1 MTDIYATVA
10 VAAADVDTA
19 RTIGAP
25 DQNNPQWAFTRA
37 CTTDT
42 QGDPPATHYACSGQ
56 ADAAL
61 LALIVASL
69 PGVQV
74 NYTDTG
80 VDALTGFG
88 LRFVVEEI

>member
-19 RTIGAP
+19 RTIGS
-25 DQNNPQWAFTRA
+25 DQWGFTRA
-37 CTTDT
+37 CTTDAN
-42 QGDPPATHYACSGQ
+42 GAPPATHYATSGQ

-61 LALIVASL
+61 LALIVASIPSVL
-69 PGVQV
+69 V
-74 NYTDTG
+74 NYTDSG

>member
-19 RTIGAP
+19 RTIGTGHW
-25 DQNNPQWAFTRA
+25 QFTRA
-37 CTTDT
+37 CTTDAE
-42 QGDPPATHYACSGQ
+42 GDPPATDYACSGQ

-61 LALIVASL
+61 LALIVASI
-69 PGVQV
+69 PSARV

-80 VDALTGFG
+80 VDALTGWG

>member
-10 VAAADVDTA
+10 VPVASLDAA
-19 RTIGAP
+19 RTIGG
-25 DQNNPQWAFTRA
+25 DQWSFTRA
-37 CTTDT
+37 CTSDPE
-42 QGDPPATHYACSGQ
+42 GDPPATHYATSGQ

-69 PGVQV
+69 PNVLV

-80 VDALTGFG
+80 VDALTGWG

>member
-10 VAAADVDTA
+10 CPAADVATA
-19 RTIGAP
+19 RTIGG
-25 DQNNPQWAFTRA
+25 DQWPFTRA
-37 CTTDT
+37 CTTDAE
-42 QGDPPATHYACSGQ
+42 GDPPATHYASSGQ

-61 LALIVASL
+61 LALVLVSL
-69 PGVQV
+69 PNIQV

-80 VDALTGFG
+80 VDALTGWG